1 MEYLTE
7 KIKRNGG
14 DGCWN
19 QALEKEENNNN
30 EESETVGINKG
41 MNLIHVEFSAHF
53 FFSWLKKKLRMS
65 SKLLNY

>member
-30 EESETVGINKG
+30 QESETVGINKG

-53 FFSWLKKKLRMS
+53 FFFVAQNRNYEC
-65 SKLLNY
+65 LLNY